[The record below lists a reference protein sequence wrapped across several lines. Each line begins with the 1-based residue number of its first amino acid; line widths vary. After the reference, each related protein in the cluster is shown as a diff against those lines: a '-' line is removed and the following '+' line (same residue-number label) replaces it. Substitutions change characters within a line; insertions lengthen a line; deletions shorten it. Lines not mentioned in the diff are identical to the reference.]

1 MAAEVIDRDWEDFKK
16 KFNAKSQIDLN
27 QYKPAQMQ
35 RRITNLMAR
44 HNVTKYMDFLALI
57 DKDEALFRY
66 FIDYLT
72 INVTEFFRTPEK
84 FVELEQKVIPDLM
97 KQNPNKLKI
106 WSAGCSTGAEP
117 YSMSIMMSDV
127 TPRVK
132 HPILASDLDVKM
144 LAKAKEGI
152 YHVNE
157 LKNVSPARLTKY
169 FKQVD
174 AERYGVTPDVKEGI
188 TFQHHNLLLDKYD
201 SNFDL
206 ISCRNV
212 VIYFTEE
219 AKDILYRRFL
229 EALRPG
235 GVLFVGGTEAILNFR
250 EIGFQHYLPFFYR
263 KPLK

>member
-1 MAAEVIDRDWEDFKK
+1 MTTEIVDRDWEEFKT
-16 KFNAKSQIDLN
+16 KFNVKSQIDLN

-35 RRITNLMAR
+35 RRILNLMTR
-44 HNVTKYMDFLALI
+44 HNVTKYMDFFRLL

-84 FVELEQKVIPDLM
+84 FVELEQKVVPELM
-97 KQNPNKLKI
+97 QKNSKLKI

-117 YSMSIMMSDV
+117 YSFSIMMSDI

-132 HPILASDLDVKM
+132 HQILASDLDVKM

-152 YHVNE
+152 YQVNE
-157 LKNVSPARLTKY
+157 LKNVSPARLAKH

-174 AERYGVTPDVKEGI
+174 ADRYSVNADVKEGI

-201 SNFDL
+201 SGFDL

-219 AKDILYRRFL
+219 AKDMLYRRFL
-229 EALRPG
+229 QALRPG

-250 EIGFQHYLPFFYR
+250 DIGFQQYMPFFYR
-263 KPLK
+263 KPV

>member
-1 MAAEVIDRDWEDFKK
+1 MTVEILDRDWEDFKTR
-16 KFNAKSQIDLN
+16 FNTKASIDLN

-35 RRITNLMAR
+35 RRITNLMTR
-44 HNVTKYMDFLALI
+44 HNVTKYMEFFQLI
-57 DKDEALFRY
+57 DKDEALYRY

-97 KQNPNKLKI
+97 QQSQRLKI

-117 YSMSIMMSDV
+117 YSFSIMMSDV

-132 HPILASDLDVKM
+132 HQILASDLDMKM
-144 LAKAKEGI
+144 LAKAKEGV
-152 YHVNE
+152 YQNNE
-157 LKNVSPARLTKY
+157 LKNVSPARLAKY
-169 FKQVD
+169 FKKMD
-174 AERYGVTPDVKEGI
+174 TDHHGVIPEVKEGI

-201 SNFDL
+201 SGFDL

-219 AKDILYRRFL
+219 AKDKLYRRFL
-229 EALRPG
+229 AALRPG

-250 EIGFQHYLPFFYR
+250 DIGFQHYIPFFYR
-263 KPLK
+263 KPL